1 MPWFSEADA
10 RRLVLQASERG
21 IAHFDT
27 GAFYA
32 RGVAEQRLGRIMQS
46 TQDSKDWFISTK
58 TGTRQDRRGRYSKDF
73 SEAGMRSD
81 VETSLTRLGRERID
95 LLYLHGPTPQEVQET
110 APILEALQKE
120 GKVRRFG
127 ICGETRAFASAIEL
141 ANGGS
146 PVFSVLMGVYNILTK
161 DHAQVF
167 TEAKRAGFTTI
178 AIAPLAQGLYNRG
191 FFRPSS
197 LADVWTIA
205 RALVKNRAQVARAR
219 APSAQVLHK
228 TPGWAATE
236 LALAYVMAQPFVD
249 GAIAATT
256 REHHLAEL
264 VAAST
269 REVPDGLLA
278 QLAAIS
284 PGPA

>member
-1 MPWFSEADA
+1 M
-10 RRLVLQASERG
+10 VLKASELG

-32 RGVAEQRLGRIMQS
+32 RGEAEQRLGRIMQS
-46 TQDSKDWFISTK
+46 TQDSQDWFISTK
-58 TGTRQDRRGRYSKDF
+58 TGTRQDRRGRYVKDF
-73 SEAGMRSD
+73 SEGGIRSD
-81 VETSLTRLGRERID
+81 VETSLKRLGRERID
-95 LLYLHGPTPQEVQET
+95 LLYLHGPAPQDVQDT
-110 APILEALQKE
+110 VPILEALQKE
-120 GKVRRFG
+120 GKVGRAG
-127 ICGETRAFASAIEL
+127 ICGETRAFASAMEL
-141 ANGGS
+141 ANNGS

-161 DHAQVF
+161 DHAPIF
-167 TEAKRAGFTTI
+167 AEAKRAGFTTI

-219 APSAQVLHK
+219 APSAEFLHK

-256 REHHLAEL
+256 RAHHLTEL
-264 VAAST
+264 VAASEK
-269 REVPDGLLA
+269 EVPQELLD
-278 QLAAIS
+278 QLAVIS